1 MGLFDFLRGPRKHRV
16 SLHSV
21 AKRLKISQISI
32 VSILRDAGFQIY
44 DMPFVILDE
53 RHLEI
58 LSVKYVDAIK
68 TYHNSSTKN
77 YYNMSSYEQIEI
89 RKFFAKFMNNGFWTS
104 NYVEISSENFF
115 KSKLNS
121 DSIKDFFYTVIE
133 NIENEEL
140 YGYDFFATENSNS
153 IDNVFNKFLYKIKL
167 KTSKSF
173 NDIKSK
179 LISILT
185 TFKYYIFS
193 DDEDHNAK
201 ANVKL
206 CFSALRKMP
215 REALIKINYL
225 KFQIQWKKLSYS

>member
-1 MGLFDFLRGPRKHRV
+1 MGLFDFLRAPRKHRV
-16 SLHSV
+16 SLYSV

-44 DMPFVILDE
+44 DMPFAILDE

-58 LSVKYVDAIK
+58 LSVRYVDAIK

-77 YYNMSSYEQIEI
+77 YYNLNLDEQIGI
-89 RKFFAKFMNNGFWTS
+89 RKFFAQFTNNGFWTS
-104 NYVEISSENFF
+104 SYVEDSGENFV

-121 DSIKDFFYTVIE
+121 DSIKDFFYRVIE

-140 YGYDFFATENSNS
+140 CGHGFFTSENSNS

-179 LISILT
+179 LISSLT
-185 TFKYYIFS
+185 TFKYYIFT
-193 DDEDHNAK
+193 DDEDLNAK
-201 ANVKL
+201 ANEKL